1 MDETHHIAEGY
12 RADVLLRWGDP
23 LFADLPA
30 FDPRQQS
37 AAAQLKQF
45 GYNNDYIA
53 FFPIDASASRA
64 LLCVNHEYTNEE
76 VMFPGLSPAGLTPA
90 SRT

>member
-1 MDETHHIAEGY
+1 M
-12 RADVLLRWGDP
+12 LLRWGDP
-23 LFADLPA
+23 LFPDAP
-30 FDPRQQS
+30 PSIRSGQS

-53 FFPIDASASRA
+53 FFPIDGSGTHG

-76 VMFPGLSPAGLTPA
+76 LMFPA
-90 SRT
+90 SRSVRTRPASRR